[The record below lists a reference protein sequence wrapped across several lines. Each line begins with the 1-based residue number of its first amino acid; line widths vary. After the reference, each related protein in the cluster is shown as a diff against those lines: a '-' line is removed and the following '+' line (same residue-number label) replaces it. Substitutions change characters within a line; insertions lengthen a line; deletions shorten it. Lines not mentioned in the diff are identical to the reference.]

1 MEMKNLC
8 DDCRKEFA
16 TCYGTVTK
24 WGEDVDQTLAHT
36 ALADCVVAC
45 DGYVGPATD
54 GGKEG

>member
-1 MEMKNLC
+1 VKNLC
-8 DDCRKEFA
+8 EDCRKEFA
-16 TCYGTVTK
+16 TCSGIVAM